1 VLNRLSVRGLSQ
13 GIVVVLALA
22 VVGLLSL
29 AGWQSWQRYQ
39 TSVRIAAVVDLNIHM
54 FTALHNLRVD
64 RSNSRRALM
73 LEAVHASV
81 PATIAPHRAAEMP
94 ALRAALAV
102 LRTLDFKGAAEA
114 TAELDRSITALAA
127 LQEETARAMAQP
139 LAQRR
144 PRIADDY
151 FAATDG
157 MINLLARIGS
167 ETTRLIKLDDALV
180 GQLMELKQSAWMT
193 RQAAGDT
200 SVFISNPLAGLPLP
214 ANPLVEYATLV
225 SRMETSWATVE
236 HLAAGL
242 PLPASFAAVMQKAR
256 EGFLDPEFGK
266 VRMATLMQLI
276 NKERPRFTA
285 SEWSPMAV
293 QKLATIL
300 DVADAALAAA
310 RDHAHGLMERSFRG
324 LAWQLGALGLSVVFA
339 VAAIVLMMR
348 RVVGPLT
355 AMKDAMLRLAEGD
368 TSVETPYRSRRDEI
382 GALAGA
388 METFKTSMIET
399 ERLRAERQEA
409 EARSAAERRAAM
421 IAFADQFQ
429 KTIGGVVETVSRASS
444 ELEAAA
450 TSLSR
455 TAENTQSL
463 AVVVAAASEE
473 ASANV
478 QSVAGAS
485 EEMASSVSEIGR
497 QVEESTRMSHEAVT
511 QAQTAN
517 TRIGELSVAAGRI
530 GDVVRLITAI
540 AEQTNLLALN
550 ATIEAA
556 RAGEAGKGFAVVAS
570 EVKQLANQTAKATG
584 EIGSQIAMMQTATQE
599 SVAAIKDVG
608 ETIDRLAGIAA
619 AIAAAVEEQGAA
631 TQEISRNVT
640 EAAQGT
646 AQVAH
651 NIASVNAGAAETG
664 SASAQVLA
672 SAQALS
678 HQSIIL
684 QREVEQF
691 IETVKAA

>member
-1 VLNRLSVRGLSQ
+1 MLNRLTVRSLSQ
-13 GIVVVLALA
+13 GIVAILALA
-22 VVGLLSL
+22 LVGLLSI
-29 AGWQSWQRYQ
+29 AAWQSWRTYQR
-39 TSVRIAAVVDLNIHM
+39 SVRIAAVVDLNTHM

-64 RSNSRRALM
+64 RSNSRRALI

-94 ALRAALAV
+94 ALRSALAV
-102 LRTLDFKGAAEA
+102 LRTLSFEDSAALA
-114 TAELDRSITALAA
+114 AELDRSINALAA
-127 LQEETARAMAQP
+127 LQDESARAMAQP

-151 FAATDG
+151 YAATDG
-157 MINLLARIGS
+157 MISLLDRVS
-167 ETTRLIKLDDALV
+167 TRTTRLIKLDDALV
-180 GQLMELKQSAWMT
+180 DQLMELKQNAWTT

-200 SVFISNPLAGLPLP
+200 SVFISNPLAGMALP
-214 ANPLVEYATLV
+214 ANPLVGYATLV
-225 SRMETSWATVE
+225 SRMETSWAAVE
-236 HLAAGL
+236 QLAAGL
-242 PLPASFAAVMQKAR
+242 PLPPAFATALQNAR
-256 EGFLDPEFGK
+256 GGFLDPEFGK

-276 NKERPRFTA
+276 NKEQPRFTA
-285 SEWSPMAV
+285 MEWSPMAV

-300 DVADAALAAA
+300 DVAEAALSAA
-310 RDHAHGLMERSFRG
+310 RDHAGALMDRSFRG
-324 LAWQLGALGLSVVFA
+324 LAWQLGALGLALVFA

-355 AMKDAMLRLAEGD
+355 AMRDAMLRLAEGD
-368 TSVETPYRSRRDEI
+368 TTVVTPFMARRDEI
-382 GALAGA
+382 GGLAGA
-388 METFKTSMIET
+388 METFKTNMIEA
-399 ERLRAERQEA
+399 ERLRSERQDA
-409 EARSAAERRAAM
+409 EARSAAERREAM
-421 IAFADQFQ
+421 IAFADTFQ
-429 KTIGGVVETVSRASS
+429 RAVGGVVETVSRASS
-444 ELEAAA
+444 ELETAA

-455 TAENTQSL
+455 TAETTQSL

-473 ASANV
+473 ASTNV
-478 QSVAGAS
+478 QSVAGAA

-497 QVEESTRMSHEAVT
+497 QVEESTRMSHEAVS

-517 TRIGELSVAAGRI
+517 TRIGELSEAAGRI

-556 RAGEAGKGFAVVAS
+556 RAGEAGRGFAVVAS

-584 EIGSQIAMMQTATQE
+584 EISSQIAMMQTATQE
-599 SVAAIKDVG
+599 SVAAIRDVG

-646 AQVAH
+646 SQVAH
-651 NIASVNAGAAETG
+651 NISSVNEGAAETG
-664 SASAQVLA
+664 SSSAQVLS
-672 SAQALS
+672 SARALS
-678 HQSIIL
+678 QESVVL
-684 QREVEQF
+684 QREVERF